1 MQPADRIRVFRHTLE
16 EAVSERVVPG
26 PHTVGLF
33 ADSVANVY
41 DLNYLRAAEPAP
53 AVVLA
58 DEAEHAMETFLHR
71 KVVVERDGREA
82 ASGFAA
88 LGWNVTPH
96 LIMARQREADRVVD
110 TSMVREVDFDE
121 LLDARREVT
130 VAEPTGDLSLSQL
143 LDRGK
148 RRIIAAVPTRFFAAF
163 VNGRVAAYCELRSDG
178 AVAQIEDV
186 NTLAEFRGR
195 GLGRAVVQAAV
206 EEAGRNG
213 ELVFLEALADDWPKE
228 LYAKL
233 GFDVVDERVL
243 FLRPPSPLTKLRVRT
258 PRLELR
264 LATAAELRSL
274 ARVAQAGIHD
284 PDRMPFE
291 EAWTDAAGEP
301 DFENGFVE
309 HHVSSL
315 GRWRPDAWVLNL
327 VAFADG
333 QPVGAQAL
341 RGEEIRRGTD
351 GRHRLLA
358 RPRVAGPR
366 ARHRDAR
373 RRAAARVRGPRRPA
387 RHLGCDPGQ
396 SPVAR
401 RLAQAGL
408 RGDRQPPGQ
417 PPRRAGGA
425 PRPRAAGGRLLLTGA
440 GRDHR
445 ARRAAAALRSRAVIL
460 RAFGETFVTLFVIT
474 DPIGNAPIFVAIT
487 RNLTPRERQR
497 AALRAVIAAGALI
510 LGFAVFGEIV
520 LRYLHVSLGSL
531 SIAGGLLLM
540 LVALEMLRGSD
551 FPGGDAGGGGGR
563 CTRAAR
569 DAARRRAW
577 GDRNLDRALARPS
590 GRGWASSP

>member
-1 MQPADRIRVFRHTLE
+1 MQPADRIRAFRHTLE

-41 DLNYLRAAEPAP
+41 DLNYLRADEPAP

-130 VAEPTGDLSLSQL
+130 VAEPTGDPSLSQL

-163 VNGRVAAYCELRSDG
+163 VDGRVAAYCELRSDG

-206 EEAGRNG
+206 EEASRSG

-243 FLRPPSPLTKLRVRT
+243 FLRPPSS
-258 PRLELR
+258 
-264 LATAAELRSL
+264 ADQAAR
-274 ARVAQAGIHD
+274 AHA
-284 PDRMPFE
+284 
-291 EAWTDAAGEP
+291 EA
-301 DFENGFVE
+301 
-309 HHVSSL
+309 
-315 GRWRPDAWVLNL
+315 
-327 VAFADG
+327 
-333 QPVGAQAL
+333 
-341 RGEEIRRGTD
+341 
-351 GRHRLLA
+351 
-358 RPRVAGPR
+358 
-366 ARHRDAR
+366 
-373 RRAAARVRGPRRPA
+373 RAAARHG
-387 RHLGCDPGQ
+387 
-396 SPVAR
+396 
-401 RLAQAGL
+401 
-408 RGDRQPPGQ
+408 
-417 PPRRAGGA
+417 RRAA
-425 PRPRAAGGRLLLTGA
+425 RA
-440 GRDHR
+440 R
-445 ARRAAAALRSRAVIL
+445 ARRAGRH
-460 RAFGETFVTLFVIT
+460 
-474 DPIGNAPIFVAIT
+474 
-487 RNLTPRERQR
+487 PR
-497 AALRAVIAAGALI
+497 
-510 LGFAVFGEIV
+510 
-520 LRYLHVSLGSL
+520 
-531 SIAGGLLLM
+531 
-540 LVALEMLRGSD
+540 
-551 FPGGDAGGGGGR
+551 P
-563 CTRAAR
+563 
-569 DAARRRAW
+569 
-577 GDRNLDRALARPS
+577 
-590 GRGWASSP
+590 